1 MDGYHIIKGT
11 DMGVCFFSLVDLE
24 LANPTRSPPTFPPH
38 KISTGDIV
46 GLDEYKK
53 DKQTGKSK
61 PFGSQWSGVVVR
73 ATDTKIT
80 VALSHDDELPPEV
93 QERCQM

>member
-1 MDGYHIIKGT
+1 MDDNRTKAIDVGS
-11 DMGVCFFSLVDLE
+11 SLVDLE

-61 PFGSQWSGVVVR
+61 PFGSQYSGVVVR

-80 VALSHDDELPPEV
+80 VALSHDNELPPEV